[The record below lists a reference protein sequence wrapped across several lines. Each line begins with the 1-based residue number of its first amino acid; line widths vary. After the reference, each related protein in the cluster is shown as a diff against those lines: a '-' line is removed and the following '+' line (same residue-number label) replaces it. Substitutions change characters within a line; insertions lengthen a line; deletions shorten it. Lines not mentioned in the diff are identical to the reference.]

1 MLRLI
6 RHELKQGK
14 ALLQFGFLKGLGQG
28 LGMLAP
34 LVIAEYFAGEGVP
47 GEELFGSY
55 SLAKTVV
62 FFFTMILIASTQVP
76 FIVFANQEKAKTGK
90 INKAFS
96 IQSTFLILSFCIFL
110 AITLSL
116 SKYIVKFA
124 QINRG
129 DLLFILLAFFGIALK
144 TFICNLFMA
153 MGQRVKNALVE
164 FTFGFFSLALIFVL
178 YFLDWINLRTV
189 FSVYPISAGVVIIIF
204 VWLVD
209 FKQLFPFE
217 LEREY
222 FGRMFDFAKWMFLG
236 TTAIYFIN
244 WGDNMVLRYFGDVVS
259 TADIG
264 VYNVG
269 YQFFKGL
276 VTLTTVVGFYF
287 LPFIS
292 QNIGNPDKIRDYLWR
307 KRPMILAPAIVCVV
321 VLFFLLP
328 YIFRFI
334 FGDTYQGAVGV
345 LRVLLAGSILYLYS
359 TFYHAIYNAANR
371 YKILQVFNVV
381 QAVIKVGLS
390 LLFIPAMGLMG
401 AAVATVI
408 SYFAKVFILELHFQ
422 ISIKRQLKL

>member
-6 RHELKQGK
+6 RQELKQGK

-34 LVIAEYFAGEGVP
+34 LVIAEYFAGEGVL

-144 TFICNLFMA
+144 TYICNLFMA

-209 FKQLFPFE
+209 FKLLFPFE

-222 FGRMFDFAKWMFLG
+222 FGRMFDFAKWIFFG
-236 TTAIYFIN
+236 TTALYFIN
-244 WGDNMVLRYFGDVVS
+244 WGDNLVLRYFVS
-259 TADIG
+259 MEDIG

-269 YQFFKGL
+269 YQFFKGI
-276 VTLTTVVGFYF
+276 VTLTTVIGVYF

-292 QNIGNPDKIRDYLWR
+292 QNIGNAEKMRNYLWR
-307 KRPMILAPAIVCVV
+307 KRPKIFTLSVVCILI
-321 VLFFLLP
+321 FFILLP
-328 YIFRFI
+328 YIFRLI
-334 FGDTYQGAVGV
+334 YGDAYQGAVSV
-345 LRVLLAGSILYLYS
+345 LRLLLVGCIFGLHSV
-359 TFYHAIYNAANR
+359 FYNNIYVAAKR
-371 YKILQVFNVV
+371 YKFLQIVNVV

-390 LLFIPAMGLMG
+390 LLFIPVMGLMG
-401 AAVATVI
+401 AATATVLA
-408 SYFAKVFILELHFQ
+408 YFVRALILELHYWTK
-422 ISIKRQLKL
+422 IKKLLNL

>member
-6 RHELKQGK
+6 KQELRQGK
-14 ALLQFGFLKGLGQG
+14 TLLQFGFLKGLGQG

-34 LVIAEYFAGEGVP
+34 LVIAKFFTE
-47 GEELFGSY
+47 EELYGSY
-55 SLAKTVV
+55 QLAKTVV
-62 FFFTMILIASTQVP
+62 FFFTMILIASAQVP

-110 AITLSL
+110 VITLSL
-116 SKYIVKFA
+116 NKYIVKFA

-129 DLLFILLAFFGIALK
+129 DFLFVLLAFFGIALK
-144 TFICNLFMA
+144 TFVCNLFMA

-164 FTFGFFSLALIFVL
+164 FTFGFLSLALVFVL

-204 VWLVD
+204 IRLVD

-217 LEREY
+217 FEREY

-244 WGDNMVLRYFGDVVS
+244 WGDILVLRYFGSVVS
-259 TADIG
+259 VGDIG
-264 VYNVG
+264 VYSVG
-269 YQFFKGL
+269 YQIFKGL

-292 QNIGNPDKIRDYLWR
+292 QNIGNADKMRDYLWR
-307 KRPMILAPAIVCVV
+307 KRPMILAPAIVCAV

-345 LRVLLAGSILYLYS
+345 LRVLLAGSVLYLYS

-381 QAVIKVGLS
+381 QAVVKVGLS
-390 LLFIPAMGLMG
+390 LLFVPAMGLMG
-401 AAVATVI
+401 AAAATVI
-408 SYFAKVFILELHFQ
+408 SYFAKVLILELHFQ
-422 ISIKRQLKL
+422 IKIKRQLKL

>member
-6 RHELKQGK
+6 KQELRQGK
-14 ALLQFGFLKGLGQG
+14 TLLQFGFLKGLGQG

-34 LVIAEYFAGEGVP
+34 LVIAKFFTE
-47 GEELFGSY
+47 EELYGSY
-55 SLAKTVV
+55 QLAKTVV
-62 FFFTMILIASTQVP
+62 FFFTMILIASAQVP

-110 AITLSL
+110 VITLSL
-116 SKYIVKFA
+116 NKYIVKFA

-129 DLLFILLAFFGIALK
+129 DFLFVLLAFFGIALK
-144 TFICNLFMA
+144 TFVCNLFMA

-164 FTFGFFSLALIFVL
+164 FTFGFLSLALVFVL
-178 YFLDWINLRTV
+178 YLLDWINLRTV

-204 VWLVD
+204 IRLVD

-217 LEREY
+217 FEREY

-244 WGDNMVLRYFGDVVS
+244 WGDILVLRYFGSVVS
-259 TADIG
+259 VGDIG
-264 VYNVG
+264 VYSVG
-269 YQFFKGL
+269 YQIFKGL

-292 QNIGNPDKIRDYLWR
+292 QNIGNADKMRDYLWR
-307 KRPMILAPAIVCVV
+307 KRPMILAPAIVCAV

-345 LRVLLAGSILYLYS
+345 LRVLLAGSVLYLYS

-381 QAVIKVGLS
+381 QAVVKVGLS
-390 LLFIPAMGLMG
+390 LLFVPAMGLMG
-401 AAVATVI
+401 AAAATVI
-408 SYFAKVFILELHFQ
+408 SYFAKVLILELHFQ
-422 ISIKRQLKL
+422 IKIKRQLKL